1 MTPERILDL
10 LLQAN
15 RLKTMPRTGWMIRGV
30 VHPESVA
37 AHSYGV
43 AFLSLILAQVVD
55 EPMDRA
61 KLLTIALLHD
71 LPESHLTDIPYPALR
86 FITPAAKR
94 AGELEALDEIT
105 SNLSFADEYREL
117 WLDFEDRRTP
127 EGRLVRDADRLELM
141 LQAFVYERSTS
152 NRQLQEFWDNTDESY
167 FEYPACR
174 QVFVLLRQRRE
185 EEMSNRSGGVQK
197 TRELGRD
204 WEIRGCK

>member
-15 RLKTMPRTGWMIRGV
+15 RLKAMPRTGWMIRGV

-43 AFLSLILAQVVD
+43 AFLCLILAQAVD
-55 EPMDRA
+55 ESLDRA

-86 FITPAAKR
+86 FISPVAKR

-185 EEMSNRSGGVQK
+185 KEMTQ
-197 TRELGRD
+197 
-204 WEIRGCK
+204 

>member
-1 MTPERILDL
+1 MTPERMLDL

-15 RLKTMPRTGWMIRGV
+15 RLKAMPRTGWMIRGV

-43 AFLSLILAQVVD
+43 AFLCLILAQAVD
-55 EPMDRA
+55 EPLDQA

-185 EEMSNRSGGVQK
+185 EEMTQ
-197 TRELGRD
+197 
-204 WEIRGCK
+204 

>member
-117 WLDFEDRRTP
+117 WLDSEDRRTP